1 MKPTEHTS
9 SLAIAYG
16 RPWEIMRTQGLTTD
30 GRVIDIYTKSGNL
43 PPYNGILAL
52 IPELGVTFALLS
64 GGPELVPADVDVG
77 AEQVLQMFIPALDEA
92 AKEEARVSLV
102 GTYTDEE
109 SNSTITL
116 DVNDGPGLLVT
127 EMVMRSV
134 DIFANFGLLTG
145 AEGDLNVTLRL
156 YPSGLEAD
164 GQLGFWGAF
173 DASPTD
179 VTEDVDDALSS
190 IPYEPCNMYL
200 AFEGPTYGM
209 NSIGDFVISVGEDGH
224 AEVIEARFWRVKM
237 GVSEREVS
245 NFQAR
250 VELR

>member
-1 MKPTEHTS
+1 MQPTEHTS
-9 SLAIAYG
+9 SLVIAYG

-52 IPELGVTFALLS
+52 IPELGVTFALLF
-64 GGPELVPADVDVG
+64 GGPELNPAEVTVG
-77 AEQVLQMFIPALDEA
+77 AEQVAQMLIPALDEA
-92 AKEEARVSLV
+92 GKEEARVSLV

-109 SNSTITL
+109 SNSMITL

-127 EMVMRSV
+127 DMVMRGV
-134 DIFANFGLLTG
+134 DILANFGLFTG

-164 GQLGFWGAF
+164 GQLGFWGVF
-173 DASPTD
+173 DARAID

-190 IPYEPCNMYL
+190 IPYEPCDMYL

-209 NSIGDFVISVGEDGH
+209 NSIGDFVISVEEDGL
-224 AEVIEARFWRVKM
+224 AEWVEARFWRVKM
-237 GVSEREVS
+237 GVSERDVS
-245 NFQAR
+245 EIQAR
-250 VELR
+250 AELR